1 MWQDVRALNASA
13 NGLIAMVVL
22 ACVAS
27 SVWWVSQRPMFTL
40 RSVRVESIY
49 DVELKHVSALT
60 LRSGVIGKFKGNFFT
75 TNLEQVRTAFESV
88 PWVRRATVR
97 REWPD
102 QLIVSIEEHEPLGTW
117 GEDGRLLSVKGDVFT
132 ANLAEAEEDH
142 LLPAFDGP
150 EGSEKDVLARF
161 GQLRAW
167 FAPVA
172 LVPESLSLSSRYAWT
187 VKLDN
192 GMQVALGREQEHDG
206 NRDTLRERVQRLV
219 KVYPQLA
226 ARVPDIETIDMRYQN
241 GLALA
246 ARGIRISKEGKLV
259 PPPAAKPA
267 PKTAANNA
275 ANNAAVVKPITKAS
289 TQH

>member
-13 NGLIAMVVL
+13 NGIIAAVVL

-27 SVWWVSQRPMFTL
+27 GVWWVSQRPMFTL
-40 RSVRVESIY
+40 RSVRVESMY
-49 DVELKHVSALT
+49 DIELKRVNELT
-60 LRSGVIGKFKGNFFT
+60 LRAGVIGKFKGNFFT

-102 QLIVSIEEHEPLGTW
+102 QLIVAIEEHEPLGTW

-132 ANLAEAEEDH
+132 ANLAEADEDH
-142 LLPAFDGP
+142 ALPAFDGP
-150 EGSEKDVLARF
+150 EGSERDVLTRF

-167 FAPVA
+167 FAPVK

-192 GMQVALGREQEHDG
+192 GMQVALGREQDHNTMHD
-206 NRDTLRERVQRLV
+206 RVQRLV
-219 KVYPQLA
+219 KVWPQLA
-226 ARVPDIETIDMRYQN
+226 ARVPDIQTVDMRYQN

-246 ARGIRISKEGKLV
+246 AAGIRIDKDGKI
-259 PPPAAKPA
+259 A
-267 PKTAANNA
+267 PKPVAKKIQSTKLN
-275 ANNAAVVKPITKAS
+275 TKAS

>member
-13 NGLIAMVVL
+13 NGLIALVVL
-22 ACVAS
+22 ALVAS
-27 SVWWVSQRPMFTL
+27 GVWWVSQRPMFTL
-40 RSVRVESIY
+40 RSVRVESMY
-49 DVELKHVSALT
+49 DIELKRVNELT
-60 LRSGVIGKFKGNFFT
+60 LRAGVIGKFKGNFFT

-132 ANLAEAEEDH
+132 ANLAEADDEH
-142 LLPAFDGP
+142 PLPQFDGP

-161 GQLRAW
+161 SQLRAW
-167 FAPVA
+167 FAPVK
-172 LVPESLSLSSRYAWT
+172 LTPEALSLSSRYAWT

-192 GMQVALGREQEHDG
+192 GMQVALGREQDH
-206 NRDTLRERVQRLV
+206 NTMRERVARLV
-219 KVYPQLA
+219 KIYPQLA

-246 ARGIRISKEGKLV
+246 AASVKFAKDGKPV
-259 PPPAAKPA
+259 T
-267 PKTAANNA
+267 KTASTASA
-275 ANNAAVVKPITKAS
+275 ASAKKKTTQSTSKTRTS